1 MDNPPEIHYKVEDCP
16 GECQQKEM
24 CGVMREAVELTRT
37 VGKRLGDKDPIFKGL
52 MYLGRASL
60 IFHLNYAYIN
70 VNFGIKFARKVTIGQ
85 FSEKKYSQ
93 I

>member
-1 MDNPPEIHYKVEDCP
+1 MFVDNPPEIHYKVEDCP

-24 CGVMREAVELTRT
+24 CGVMREAVELTRS

-60 IFHLNYAYIN
+60 IYHQ
-70 VNFGIKFARKVTIGQ
+70 K
-85 FSEKKYSQ
+85 
-93 I
+93 